1 MSPEYALQG
10 QFSMKSDVYSFG
22 VLVLEI
28 ISGKKN
34 SNVYQMDETSTA
46 GNLVNNVSIKDLNN
60 LTYYK
65 HYDKGFLIYSFCIRL
80 GGFGETGHHWN
91 CWIHQLEGIIKV
103 MKSLDASI
111 LRSYVFKTIQKTV
124 QCYQLSS

>member
-46 GNLVNNVSIKDLNN
+46 GNLVNNVSIKSSTSSNN
-60 LTYYK
+60 LT
-65 HYDKGFLIYSFCIRL
+65 S
-80 GGFGETGHHWN
+80 
-91 CWIHQLEGIIKV
+91 
-103 MKSLDASI
+103 
-111 LRSYVFKTIQKTV
+111 
-124 QCYQLSS
+124 